1 MKKNVLNIILMLKNN
16 LLVNCWSAIFMG
28 VSRPYSTINTSD
40 YNHLEDMTENFAR
53 EQKQYSKTNTIIL
66 SL

>member
-1 MKKNVLNIILMLKNN
+1 MKNNVLNIILMLKNN

-28 VSRPYSTINTSD
+28 VIRPYNTNVASD
-40 YNHLEDMTENFAR
+40 YRHLEVDENIFAG

-66 SL
+66 I

>member
-1 MKKNVLNIILMLKNN
+1 MKNNVLNIILMLKNN

-28 VSRPYSTINTSD
+28 GIRPYNTNVASD
-40 YNHLEDMTENFAR
+40 YSHLEIDENIFAR

-66 SL
+66 I